1 MEENNQLAVIT
12 NEVSV
17 VTKKISSIKGEITDA
32 ISDNNKSLRACIS
45 TGELLLSRTNDGM
58 NDELDADI
66 ASFIKKGRATI
77 KAMSDRRK
85 RVTQVFD
92 LVKKGFTTMEGFLDP
107 KDEASILYK
116 LQKKR
121 DDYAA
126 WKLEQ
131 QRKAEEE
138 RQRQVRIAAQREQV
152 VADMRKLC
160 SDVLTV
166 VSQEKVAE
174 LNKIFADINLQN
186 KDWQKSQIADFPST
200 LKLSS
205 ILHHSECAS
214 YERTPLQILVDN
226 FLDAPY
232 PDLTENDV
240 KTVRNDTFLSC
251 HADSE
256 RQFTD
261 TITQVKTEL
270 LDRFASKIA
279 ELEEAERQAEKA
291 RRKAE
296 EAKKLADEE
305 ARRKAEEEA
314 KRMEEERKRRE
325 EEMRKA
331 DEEAARLKAEQLKA
345 EAEAR
350 AQQEKLEAAKAQANT
365 LFNEAT
371 SISTP
376 VKAKVTQHIEI
387 DAPEAFLDIIQLW
400 WAIDGCTMTVEE
412 LSKKLSFMVKTCEK
426 QANKEQNYIKNPSI
440 RYVEDIKAK

>member
-1 MEENNQLAVIT
+1 MEENNQLTVIT
-12 NEVSV
+12 REVSA
-17 VTKKISSIKGEITDA
+17 VTKEISSIKGEITDA

-45 TGELLLSRTNDGM
+45 TGESLLSRTSEGM

-77 KAMSDRRK
+77 KAMADRRK

-92 LVKKGFTTMEGFLDP
+92 LVRKGFTTMEGFLDL
-107 KDEASILYK
+107 KDESSILYK

-121 DDYAA
+121 DEYAA

-138 RQRQVRIAAQREQV
+138 RQRQARIATQREQV
-152 VADMRKLC
+152 SADMRKLC
-160 SDVLTV
+160 SDILTV
-166 VSQEKVAE
+166 ISQEKITE
-174 LNKIFADINLQN
+174 LNKLFADINLQN
-186 KDWQKSQIADFPST
+186 KNWQKSQISDFPSV
-200 LKLSS
+200 LKIASF
-205 ILHHSECAS
+205 LHHSECAS
-214 YERTPLQILVDN
+214 CERTPLQILVDN

-232 PDLTENDV
+232 PDLPQEEV
-240 KTVRNDTFLSC
+240 KAVRNDTFLSC

-256 RQFTD
+256 RQFSD

-279 ELEEAERQAEKA
+279 ELEEAEHQAEEA

-305 ARRKAEEEA
+305 ARRKAEAEA
-314 KRMEEERKRRE
+314 RRMEEERLRRE

-350 AQQEKLEAAKAQANT
+350 AQQEKLEAARVQAGM
-365 LFNEAT
+365 LFNEAP
-371 SISTP
+371 SVSKP
-376 VKAKVTQHIEI
+376 VKAKITQHIEI
-387 DAPEAFLDIIQLW
+387 DAPQAFLDIIQLW
-400 WAIDGCTMTVEE
+400 WSTDGCNMTVEE
-412 LSKKLSFMVKTCEK
+412 LSKKLSFMVKACEK
-426 QANKEQNYIKNPSI
+426 QANKEQNYINNPFI